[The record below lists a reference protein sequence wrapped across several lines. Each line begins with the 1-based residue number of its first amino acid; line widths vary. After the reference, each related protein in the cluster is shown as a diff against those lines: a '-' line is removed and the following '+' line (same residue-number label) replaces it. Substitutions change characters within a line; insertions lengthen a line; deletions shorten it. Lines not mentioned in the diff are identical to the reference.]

1 MTEQNSIPNKS
12 HFTFDEVALITG
24 VKKYVLRFWETEF
37 DGIRPVV
44 SSAGQ
49 KLYEHKDINAI
60 FQIKKLLFDQKLPI
74 EKAKAILSQGDSI
87 ALAFDDNDEEGDEI
101 SVLSSS
107 IPSTADTS
115 CVASSS
121 VLNVTKGAKEKLQAI
136 IDLADSLK
144 KRHNWR

>member
-37 DGIRPVV
+37 DGIQPVV

-115 CVASSS
+115 CVASPS
-121 VLNVTKGAKEKLQAI
+121 VLNVTKGAKEKLQEI